1 MYCKLRIPYKRLN
14 ISYNQLTANNPSIG
28 FVTGHLDA
36 QQMQGRNGGVR
47 PGGGGGRP
55 SGGGRPGGGGG
66 RPGGSQNS
74 DMQAMQK
81 ATSFWLKGIKI
92 ATNK

>member
-14 ISYNQLTANNPSIG
+14 ISYNQITANNPSIG
-28 FVTGHLDA
+28 FVTGHINT
-36 QQMQGRNGGVR
+36 QQMQGRSGGRPGGGRR
-47 PGGGGGRP
+47 PGGGGK
-55 SGGGRPGGGGG
+55 PGGGGG
-66 RPGGSQNS
+66 RPGGNS
-74 DMQAMQK
+74 NSNPDMQAMQK